1 MGPGAGG
8 RSSSLPWG
16 ALEVG
21 RTSSG
26 AQRLRRGTAVAP
38 GSRGAGAVG
47 TDVLLSR
54 NEPRVRGPRRP
65 PGGGWKRSALGAPGA
80 RPAPCALAPGPR
92 SAAPRAQRVAGWSR
106 AGAGKLRSTP
116 GVPAATGPE
125 PNLAA
130 ASLGFPDSA
139 PQRLQLTR
147 FISAP
152 CTKAPDLK
160 GKSGNWPPSR
170 GCWFQ
175 RLVNT
180 TAVSGAWKPRRRPAE
195 RAARM
200 PSRPGGCP
208 AGSTPVRAPSC
219 PPERVAGRTPRQASW
234 RWVL

>member
-1 MGPGAGG
+1 MGRAGG
-8 RSSSLPWG
+8 R
-16 ALEVG
+16 
-21 RTSSG
+21 RTSTR

-38 GSRGAGAVG
+38 GRRGAGAVG

-54 NEPRVRGPRRP
+54 NEPRVRGPSRP
-65 PGGGWKRSALGAPGA
+65 PGRGWKRSALGAPGA

-92 SAAPRAQRVAGWSR
+92 SAAPRAQRVAGCSR
-106 AGAGKLRSTP
+106 AGAGKLRPTP
-116 GVPAATGPE
+116 GVPAATRPE

-139 PQRLQLTR
+139 PQRLQLTC

-152 CTKAPDLK
+152 CTQAPDLK

-180 TAVSGAWKPRRRPAE
+180 TAGSGAWKPRRSPRRGPPGCLP
-195 RAARM
+195 RTAAA
-200 PSRPGGCP
+200 PLAAPPGH
-208 AGSTPVRAPSC
+208 APSC
-219 PPERVAGRTPRQASW
+219 PRARRGADAPPGFLAMGALIPRRKKSTK
-234 RWVL
+234 VK